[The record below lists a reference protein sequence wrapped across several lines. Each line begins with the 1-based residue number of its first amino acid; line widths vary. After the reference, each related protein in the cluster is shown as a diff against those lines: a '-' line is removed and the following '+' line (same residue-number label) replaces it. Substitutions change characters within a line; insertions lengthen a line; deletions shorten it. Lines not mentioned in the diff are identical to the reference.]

1 MKPKVSVIMPSYNV
15 APFIRRCMDS
25 VIGQTLKDI
34 EIICVDAGSSDG
46 TLEILREYEQQDPR
60 IRVLVSD
67 KKSYGYQMN
76 MGLQAAGGE
85 YVGIVETDDY
95 IALHM
100 YAVLY
105 DAACKAALPD
115 IVKSGYHSV
124 YQQEAATETK
134 ERRILKNAPD
144 APFRLSAHYEL
155 LNVHPSIWS
164 CIYKRDFLLRRQ
176 IRFLEVPGAG
186 WVDNPFFLQ
195 TLCEADSIYCI
206 DDCLYYYY
214 ELRPGASSEIKDCSI
229 PISRINDM
237 KDYLEKSGKSIPA
250 INRALYRRA
259 VHYIGLICQSAYL
272 NEQNIADAKKMLARF
287 PEAEV
292 SDLTETARSRYPAF
306 FPQKKTA
313 APSAPRKWSLRWL
326 LHKVKRGILC
336 CYDHGFAYTAKRGL
350 SKIRQAL
357 KKTPAKNPLP
367 DTSAES
373 RLYLPDGKQSA
384 RILFI
389 ASDNNRTSGA
399 FISMTVLNKLLR
411 ESHGLETLVVLPKKG
426 NGSELLDQYHIP
438 YVLIPSE
445 DWVLPLSADRGRKV
459 MADIARKKKI
469 NDSAISRLIDLIK
482 AEQIDIVHVNTTYS
496 YVGAVAAMLSCVPLV
511 WHLREFLEED
521 QHNTL
526 WDRDIGNRIINKAD
540 KIVAISDSLYQKYV
554 DTFDRDRLVRIY
566 NGVDADLFCNPSKTI
581 LQEAKV
587 VLIMIGGFEY
597 YKGQIEFARACVLL
611 HSKGFSD
618 FEVHFVGTGSAEVKN
633 IVASIVEE
641 GGISDKIRYLGYRRD
656 VYTCLRESDI
666 SFTCSASEAF
676 GRTTAEAMLSG
687 NLVIGADTAGTK
699 ELLQN
704 GENGLLYK
712 QGDPESLC
720 DAILKAVRNRDLA
733 RTKAKAGQQ
742 YILRNMTAALNAQ
755 HINDLYRDILD
766 GKAH

>member
-15 APFIRRCMDS
+15 APYIRRCMDS
-25 VIGQTLKDI
+25 VIGQTLPDI
-34 EIICVDAGSSDG
+34 EIICVDAGSTDG

-60 IRVLVSD
+60 IRILVSD
-67 KKSYGYQMN
+67 QKSYGHQMN
-76 MGLQAAGGE
+76 MGLRAAGGD
-85 YVGIVETDDY
+85 YIGIVETDDH
-95 IALHM
+95 IALQM
-100 YAVLY
+100 YEVLY
-105 DAACKAALPD
+105 GAACKTAFPD
-115 IVKSGYHSV
+115 IVKSGYYSV
-124 YQQEAATETK
+124 YQNETETETK
-134 ERRILKNAPD
+134 EKRILEYTPD

-155 LNVHPSIWS
+155 LNAHPSIWS
-164 CIYKRDFLLRRQ
+164 CIYKRDFLLRRSVV
-176 IRFLEVPGAG
+176 FLEAPGAG

-195 TLCEADSIYCI
+195 TVCEADRIYCI
-206 DDCLYYYY
+206 DDCLYYYC
-214 ELRPGASSEIKDCSI
+214 ELRPGASSEIKDCSV

-237 KDYLEKSGKSIPA
+237 KDYLDRSGKSIPA

-272 NEQNIADAKKMLARF
+272 NEQNIAEAKKMLARF
-287 PEAEV
+287 PAAEV

-306 FPQKKTA
+306 FPQKETA
-313 APSAPRKWSLRWL
+313 APPVFRKQPLRWL
-326 LHKVKRGILC
+326 VHKVRRGILC
-336 CYDHGFAYTAKRGL
+336 CYDHGFAYTVKRGFG
-350 SKIRQAL
+350 KIRQAL
-357 KKTPAKNPLP
+357 QKNPSP
-367 DTSAES
+367 DPRAES

-399 FISMTVLNKLLR
+399 FISMTVLNRLLR
-411 ESHGLETLVVLPKKG
+411 ESHRLETLVVLPKEG
-426 NGSELLDQYHIP
+426 NGSELLDQNRIP

-445 DWVLPLSADRGRKV
+445 DWVLPLSADRGQKV

-469 NDSAISRLIDLIK
+469 NDSAIFRLIDLIK
-482 AEQIDIVHVNTTYS
+482 AEKIDIVHINTTYS
-496 YVGAVAAMLSCVPLV
+496 YVGAVAAMLCCVPLV

-526 WDRDIGNRIINKAD
+526 WDRSIGNRIINKAD
-540 KIVAISDSLYQKYV
+540 KIIAISDSLYQKYA

-566 NGVDADLFCNPSKTI
+566 NGVDADLFCNPAKTI
-581 LQEAKV
+581 LQETKV

-597 YKGQIEFARACVLL
+597 YKGQIEFAKACVQL

-618 FEVHFVGTGSAEVKN
+618 FEVRFVGTGSAEVKS

-641 GGISDKIRYLGYRRD
+641 GGISDKVRYLGYRQD
-656 VYTCLRESDI
+656 VHACLRESDI
-666 SFTCSASEAF
+666 SFTCSSSEAF

-704 GENGLLYK
+704 GENGWLYR

-720 DAILKAVRNRDLA
+720 NAILEAVRDRDMA
-733 RTKAKAGQQ
+733 RAKAKAGQQ
-742 YILRNMTAALNAQ
+742 YILRNMTAAINAQ
-755 HINDLYRDILD
+755 RIYDLYRDILD
-766 GKAH
+766 GKAQ